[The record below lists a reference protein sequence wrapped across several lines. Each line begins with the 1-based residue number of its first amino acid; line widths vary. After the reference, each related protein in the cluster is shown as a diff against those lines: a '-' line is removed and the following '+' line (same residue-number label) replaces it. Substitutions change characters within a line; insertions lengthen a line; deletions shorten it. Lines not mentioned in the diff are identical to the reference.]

1 MRRLQEIPEIGKPVR
16 RLEEIPK
23 TGNPVRRLE
32 PRKPN
37 ASTECVRYRQMT
49 MTVRYEEK
57 VMTVVLNGRLDS
69 TTAGEFDAFLEENRK
84 PDTEK
89 LVLDFAD
96 VDYISSKG
104 LRSLVK
110 AYRVMNGKPVV
121 LRKPNAAVTDV
132 LQLSGLLRYFTIEA

>member
-1 MRRLQEIPEIGKPVR
+1 
-16 RLEEIPK
+16 
-23 TGNPVRRLE
+23 
-32 PRKPN
+32 
-37 ASTECVRYRQMT
+37 MT

-57 VMTVVLNGRLDS
+57 VLTVVLNGRLDS
-69 TTAGEFDAFLEENRK
+69 TTAGELDAFLEENRK
-84 PDTEK
+84 PDMEK

-110 AYRVMNGKPVV
+110 AYRAMNGKPVV

-132 LQLSGLLRYFTIEA
+132 LQLSALLRYFTIEA